1 MSPSQAASFSKQLD
15 RGCQQSAAPWWHCFQ
30 QDALV
35 PARGDPAATCRPH
48 GCCTLSSNLT
58 ETHREELRPRG
69 IRPKGE
75 PYGSGRCRS
84 MPRWSRG
91 SAGSCGRSCR
101 NHSCRARSASPPC
114 CPGSAGRCLG
124 RGAQQP
130 VSGRNWSRT
139 FGARMGLE
147 RRQLSEL
154 TGGLGCPPAKTQPWD
169 QSWPLLTF

>member
-1 MSPSQAASFSKQLD
+1 MSPSQAASFRKQLD
-15 RGCQQSAAPWWHCFQ
+15 RCCQQSAAPWWHCFQ

-114 CPGSAGRCLG
+114 CPGSAGSCLG
-124 RGAQQP
+124 TEHSSQLA
-130 VSGRNWSRT
+130 
-139 FGARMGLE
+139 AELE
-147 RRQLSEL
+147 RNIWSMNPHGVLAISSQVIQDALQPKHNPGTCL
-154 TGGLGCPPAKTQPWD
+154 GL
-169 QSWPLLTF
+169 L